1 METFHLHKKEIQDTL
16 AQLQGLIDKLNS
28 MAEDYLEQEEAL
40 FVISE
45 FAYDWEYWQ
54 DSEGNYKYVSPSC
67 ETLTGYK
74 PADFYADKNLL
85 KQIIVEDDWPKWRKH
100 SHIVEKNGRITP
112 TEFEICTKG
121 GRRQWIHHV
130 CRRVTNKNGKDLGI
144 RGSNRDITIIKNL
157 QNKLLYASG
166 HDHLTGLPNRALLLE
181 HLEQSIKRAKRLGE
195 LFVVAFYD
203 VDCFKKI
210 NDLYGHDVGDIV
222 LKKVAKDISK
232 ATRKNDIISRFGGDE
247 FVAIYNVK
255 SFDDMQTI
263 KNKILR
269 RINTAIQCEKIN
281 ITIQLSVGMS
291 MYPDDGLNKELLLK
305 KADEKMYAMKAK
317 NKANRLIPKLSKAL
331 DPVKV
336 QQNGN

>member
-1 METFHLHKKEIQDTL
+1 MERFQLHKKEIQDTL
-16 AQLQGLIDKLNS
+16 AQLKGIIDKFNS
-28 MAEDYLEQEEAL
+28 MAEDYQEQEEAL
-40 FVISE
+40 FIISE

-74 PADFYADKNLL
+74 PEDFYVDKNLL
-85 KQIIVEDDWPKWRKH
+85 KKIIVEDDWPKWRKH
-100 SHIVEKNGRITP
+100 SHIVEENGRITP
-112 TEFEICTKG
+112 VEFEICARD

-130 CRRVTNKNGKDLGI
+130 CRRVNNKNGKDLGI
-144 RGSNRDITIIKNL
+144 RGSNRDISIIKKL

-166 HDHLTGLPNRALLLE
+166 HDHLTGLPNRALFLE

-203 VDCFKKI
+203 VDGFKKI

-222 LKKVAKDISK
+222 LNQVAKDISK

-263 KNKILR
+263 TNKILR
-269 RINTAIQCEKIN
+269 RTNTSIQCETII

-305 KADEKMYAMKAK
+305 KADEKMYAMKAE
-317 NKANRLIPKLSKAL
+317 NKANRLIPKSSKA
-331 DPVKV
+331 
-336 QQNGN
+336 